1 MLTPKSPD
9 QTWLHSYLYP
19 SLIDAPGYELD
30 APQNIAI
37 KLDQN
42 ESPWDWPDHLKDK
55 ILAKT
60 KSMHW
65 NRYPIPMAD
74 DVTALLA
81 KYLDVNPKAILTA
94 PGSNHLIALLLDTF
108 GHRLS
113 GKIRVLRP
121 SFPLFEMHCRY
132 SGLAYEPWLLKDDLE
147 FDVSALDNLPK
158 NSLVIFASP
167 NNPTGTFL
175 PYADLK
181 KLLVDNPQSLFIA
194 DEAYYEFSDE
204 PYTQLLQDHAN
215 LILIRTLSKTMGGA
229 GIRMGYILAAP
240 EIIYQVN
247 KLRLPY
253 LLNHFTTAAASL
265 VFADSE
271 MKAFVQQNITHAK
284 RERNRLYESLG
295 AIGHIKDFQVKRS
308 RANFLI
314 LRWPT
319 QEKALAAYQSLIQK
333 GILVRNVSKGPGLSG
348 CLRITLGTE
357 TENNALI
364 AAIGG

>member
-9 QTWLHSYLYP
+9 LNWLKSFLYP
-19 SLIDAPGYELD
+19 SLWEAPGYELD

-60 KSMHW
+60 KAMHW

-74 DVTALLA
+74 DVTRLLA
-81 KYLDVNPKAILTA
+81 NFLDIDPRAILTG
-94 PGSNHLIALLLDTF
+94 PGSNHLITLLLDTF
-108 GHRLS
+108 AHGVT
-113 GKIRVLRP
+113 GKIKILRP

-132 SGLAYEPWLLKDDLE
+132 TGLAYEPWELTKDLE
-147 FDVSALDNLPK
+147 FDTSTLASLPPR
-158 NSLVIFASP
+158 SLVMFASP

-175 PYADLK
+175 PYRDLQ
-181 KLLVDNPQSLFIA
+181 KLLQDHRDSLFIA

-204 PYTQLLQDHAN
+204 PYTNLLKEHDN
-215 LILIRTLSKTMGGA
+215 LIILRTLSKTMGGA

-240 EIIYQVN
+240 ETIRQVN

-265 VFADSE
+265 VFTDPE
-271 MKAFVQQNITHAK
+271 MKEFVNRNIQHAK
-284 RERNRLYESLG
+284 TERERLHQHLSH
-295 AIGHIKDFQVKRS
+295 IGQRQNFRVKPS
-308 RANFLI
+308 RANFLV

-319 QEKALAAYQSLIQK
+319 QDEAMTAYQKLIQK
-333 GILVRNVSKGPGLSG
+333 GILVRNVSKGPGLQG
-348 CLRITLGTE
+348 CLRVTLGTE
-357 TENNALI
+357 AENNALI
-364 AAIGG
+364 EAMDQ